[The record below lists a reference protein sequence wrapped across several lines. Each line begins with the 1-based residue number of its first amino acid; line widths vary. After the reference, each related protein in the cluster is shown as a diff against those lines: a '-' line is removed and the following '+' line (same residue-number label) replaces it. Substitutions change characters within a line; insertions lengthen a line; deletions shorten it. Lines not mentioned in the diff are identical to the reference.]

1 MQGIFMKRSF
11 VGQPG
16 VIMPAIL
23 VVVLCMTGQLF
34 AQPAVMLERALSD
47 MRRVKTFSC
56 SIIRKQCYKGVVKT
70 ALCAFHY
77 NRQKGKSS
85 YVYAAPY
92 DYSFWVDDS
101 AVCGVKR
108 NGNQGYRVTAS
119 SDFRRYRTL
128 LESIHLC
135 RPLFRFVAIDTLR
148 VSLKASIDDS
158 LYFEYPAGSGREVVK
173 VDRGR
178 NVVTLMESFD
188 STGAV
193 KRQTLFEYE
202 TKNGKTARIPR
213 QIVTRGNATGFI
225 ETDTLLLSHLEVNKG
240 LAESIFTPP
249 SFLNQGI
256 GQ

>member
-1 MQGIFMKRSF
+1 M
-11 VGQPG
+11 
-16 VIMPAIL
+16 
-23 VVVLCMTGQLF
+23 LCATGQLF
-34 AQPAVMLERALSD
+34 AQPAVMLEHALSD
-47 MRRVKTFSC
+47 MRRVNTLSC
-56 SIIRKQCYKGVVKT
+56 SIVRKQSYKGVQKT

-77 NRQKGKSS
+77 NRQKGKSN
-85 YVYAAPY
+85 YVYASPY

-108 NGNQGYRVTAS
+108 TGNQGYRVAAAS
-119 SDFRRYRTL
+119 DSRRYRSL

-135 RPLFRFVAIDTLR
+135 RPLFRFAAIDTLR

-173 VDRGR
+173 VDKGR

-193 KRQTLFEYE
+193 RRQTLFEYE
-202 TKNGKTARIPR
+202 TKKGMTSRIPSR
-213 QIVTRGNATGFI
+213 IVTRGNATGFI
-225 ETDTLLLSHLEVNKG
+225 ETDTLLLTHLEINKG
-240 LAESIFTPP
+240 LDESLFRPP
-249 SFLNQGI
+249 SFVDRGI